1 MTIKEFKVFKGS
13 ELSEDQIQEIAEDY
27 LIVMKQMGE
36 FVTDMSDTLDRTKAL
51 LRRME
56 NVTLLVSMLKR
67 QRVSLG
73 MNEYPYKKPII

>member
-1 MTIKEFKVFKGS
+1 MTIPEFKVYRGS
-13 ELSEDQIQEIAEDY
+13 ELSEAQVQEIAEDY

-36 FVTDMSDTLDRTKAL
+36 LVINIDETLERMKKTI
-51 LRRME
+51 RHME

-67 QRVSLG
+67 QRVVLG